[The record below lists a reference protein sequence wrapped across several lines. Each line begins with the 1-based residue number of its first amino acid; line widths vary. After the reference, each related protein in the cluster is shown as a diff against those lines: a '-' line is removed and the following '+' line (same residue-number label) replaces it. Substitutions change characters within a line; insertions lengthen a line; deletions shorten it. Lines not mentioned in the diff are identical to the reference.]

1 MLNLT
6 NQQLL
11 QRIHGMSKKKQNID
25 WEKLCGQLQAALSTE
40 MRENQEKDFL
50 IEEKE
55 EAIEQLIL
63 IVHYL
68 ENKLGIYGNQ
78 SV

>member
-1 MLNLT
+1 
-6 NQQLL
+6 
-11 QRIHGMSKKKQNID
+11 MSKKKQNID
-25 WEKLCGQLQAALSTE
+25 WEKLCSQLQEALSTE

-63 IVHYL
+63 IIHYL
-68 ENKLGIYGNQ
+68 EGKLGIYGNQ

>member
-1 MLNLT
+1 
-6 NQQLL
+6 
-11 QRIHGMSKKKQNID
+11 MSKKKQNID

-40 MRENQEKDFL
+40 MRESQEKDFL

-68 ENKLGIYGNQ
+68 EGKLGIYGNQ